1 MTTSHYSRTAGYC
14 IILAGL
20 LLAGLSAVVPFY
32 LAGYHVMFSV
42 FLFGITPYLVY
53 AVAVELLKKNV
64 TIIYGLLLLAAHV
77 WLVVSERLTGAAD
90 YSDGVIYYAPL
101 VFSAALIPL
110 LIMALRAPYHD

>member
-1 MTTSHYSRTAGYC
+1 MMTAHYSTITGYG

-53 AVAVELLKKNV
+53 AVAVELLKNSV
-64 TIIYGLLLLAAHV
+64 TIVAGLLLLVAHV
-77 WLVVSERLTGAAD
+77 WLVVSERFTGMVD
-90 YSDGVIYYAPL
+90 YSDGVIYFVPL
-101 VFSAALIPL
+101 LFSVALIPL
-110 LIMALRAPYHD
+110 LVMALRAPYHD